1 MYTAAGEVSFNNTV
15 TIEKE
20 NEEYKIK
27 WSSSFIFPQL
37 GNNQKIRISTIKA
50 KRGDILDRNDV
61 KLATDGTILAAGIVP
76 GKLSEPKEESIQKI
90 AELTGVSEEYI
101 NQQLEASWVKDDT
114 FVPIKKIAESN
125 IQLKESLLQIPGI
138 RINQEAGRVYSLG
151 KEAGHIMGYVQAIN
165 AEELEANEGKGYNT
179 ASKIGKSG
187 LEKAYEED
195 INIVI
200 PGKNIKGNRWNR
212 NLYHR

>member
-1 MYTAAGEVSFNNTV
+1 MKNKKIIVAIIIIILIIAITGVSIFTINKKNEEKAKQTLTEFIQLINDKNYEAMYRKVISMNMSQEDFIKRNKNIYEGIDSSDIKIEIQKVEKQEKNYQIDYHEKMYTAAGEVSFNNTV

-101 NQQLEASWVKDDT
+101 NQQLE
-114 FVPIKKIAESN
+114 E
-125 IQLKESLLQIPGI
+125 
-138 RINQEAGRVYSLG
+138 
-151 KEAGHIMGYVQAIN
+151 
-165 AEELEANEGKGYNT
+165 
-179 ASKIGKSG
+179 
-187 LEKAYEED
+187 
-195 INIVI
+195 
-200 PGKNIKGNRWNR
+200 
-212 NLYHR
+212 